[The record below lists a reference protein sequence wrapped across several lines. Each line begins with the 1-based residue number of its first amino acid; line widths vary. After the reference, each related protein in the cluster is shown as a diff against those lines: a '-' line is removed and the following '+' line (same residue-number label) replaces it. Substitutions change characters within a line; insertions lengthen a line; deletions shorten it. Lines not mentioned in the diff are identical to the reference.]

1 MRKKLLRKLPKL
13 TYQLDLFSDLDKR
26 KRYYEAQTAVNHYLY
41 IEIKKMT
48 FLYVSNFSLYSFL
61 RTATEEHFWIYDSDY
76 KFLTK
81 GFWIVGCLRFL
92 MIAQGLCHEIKTDI
106 FI

>member
-41 IEIKKMT
+41 IEIKMSQPESLVKI
-48 FLYVSNFSLYSFL
+48 FSKDK
-61 RTATEEHFWIYDSDY
+61 A
-76 KFLTK
+76 KFVQK
-81 GFWIVGCLRFL
+81 VH
-92 MIAQGLCHEIKTDI
+92 QES
-106 FI
+106 